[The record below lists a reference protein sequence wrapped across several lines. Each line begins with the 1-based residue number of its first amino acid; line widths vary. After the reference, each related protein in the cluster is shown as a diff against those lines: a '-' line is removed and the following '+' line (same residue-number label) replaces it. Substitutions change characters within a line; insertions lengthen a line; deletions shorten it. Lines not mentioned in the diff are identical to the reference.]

1 MSLEKQLLEGLN
13 KLEVGL
19 PEERERISTC
29 LTQYI
34 LFLDKWNCIHNLTAV
49 RKPEEMVTKHV
60 LDSLTLLPVISGAH
74 HADVGAGAGLPG
86 IPLAIVRSDWHLTL
100 IESNQKKA
108 AFLKQVCIELALKNV
123 EVVCE
128 RAERFFPSEKF
139 DTVIS
144 RAFADL
150 TTFVKSAAHLCAK
163 NGKSR
168 LIAMKGRFP
177 DAELMQLPEQFEVE
191 KVLRVMVPGLRAARH
206 LIVIKPDLENRD

>member
-13 KLEVGL
+13 KLEAGL
-19 PEERERISTC
+19 PEERERTSIR
-29 LTQYI
+29 LLQYI
-34 LFLDKWNCIHNLTAV
+34 HFLDKWNRVHNLTAV
-49 RKPEEMVTKHV
+49 REPEEMITKHV
-60 LDSLTLLPVISGAH
+60 LDSLTLLPVISGTH

-86 IPLAIVRSDWHLTL
+86 IPLAIARSDWHLTL

-108 AFLKQVCIELALKNV
+108 AFLKQGCIELALKNI
-123 EVVCE
+123 EVICE
-128 RAERFFPSEKF
+128 RAECFFPSEKF

-150 TTFVKSAAHLCAK
+150 STFVKSANHLCAEHS
-163 NGKSR
+163 KSR

-177 DAELMQLPEQFEVE
+177 DAELMQLPAQFEVE

-206 LIVIKPDLENRD
+206 LIVIKPDLGTRD

>member
-19 PEERERISTC
+19 SEERERISAH
-29 LTQYI
+29 LLQYI
-34 LFLDKWNCIHNLTAV
+34 FFLDKWNRVHNLTAV
-49 RKPEEMVTKHV
+49 RKPEEMLTKHM
-60 LDSLTLLPVISGAH
+60 LDSLTLLPIISGTH

-86 IPLAIVRSDWHLTL
+86 IPLAIARPDWYLTL

-108 AFLKQVCIELALKNV
+108 AFLKQGCIELALKNV
-123 EVVCE
+123 KVVCE

-150 TTFVKSAAHLCAK
+150 STFVKSANHLCAK
-163 NGKSR
+163 HSKSR
-168 LIAMKGRFP
+168 LVAMKGRFP
-177 DAELMQLPEQFEVE
+177 DAELMQLPAQFEVE

-206 LIVIKPDLENRD
+206 LIVIKPDLRNRD

>member
-1 MSLEKQLLEGLN
+1 MSLEKRLLEGLE
-13 KLEVGL
+13 KLECGL
-19 PEERERISTC
+19 PAAREKLAAQLLR
-29 LTQYI
+29 YI
-34 LFLDKWNCIHNLTAV
+34 LFLDKWNRVHNLTAV
-49 RKPEEMVTKHV
+49 RKPEEMVTKHI
-60 LDSLTLLPVISGAH
+60 LDSLTLLPVLTGTN
-74 HADVGAGAGLPG
+74 HADVGSGAGLPG
-86 IPLAIVRSDWHLTL
+86 IPLAIARPDWHVTL

-108 AFLKQVCIELALKNV
+108 AFLAQACIELALNNV
-123 EVVCE
+123 KVICE

-150 TTFVKSAAHLCAK
+150 STFVTSAGHLCAA

-177 DAELMQLPEQFEVE
+177 DAELMQLPQQFEVE

-206 LIVIKPDLENRD
+206 LIVIKPE